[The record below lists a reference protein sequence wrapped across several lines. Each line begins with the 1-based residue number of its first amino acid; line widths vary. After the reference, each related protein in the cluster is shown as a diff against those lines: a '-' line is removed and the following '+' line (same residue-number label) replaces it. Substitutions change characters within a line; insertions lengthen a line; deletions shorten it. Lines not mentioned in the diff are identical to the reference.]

1 MLKKLLKKFIL
12 TQNITNPADV
22 ESKDYILKYSLPF
35 INKFACINVMDK
47 YMPDMH
53 NHNGSFISI
62 ILKGGYM
69 EYIRPRGRTTGKPIV
84 KKRTVGSIIY
94 RHHSDFHQVVPFAK
108 TYTLYLYTSLK
119 RRDIDWLV
127 DGKVIPEARHWL
139 KKGYTTEFL
148 REMYDKQG
156 RWNKL
161 T

>member
-22 ESKDYILKYSLPF
+22 VSKDYILKYSLPF
-35 INKFACINVMDK
+35 INKFACINIMDK

-53 NHNGSFISI
+53 NHNRSFISI

-108 TYTLYLYTSLK
+108 TYTLYLYTPLK
-119 RRDIDWLV
+119 RKDIDWLV

-139 KKGYTTEFL
+139 KKGYTKEFL
-148 REMYDKQG
+148 REMYNKQG